1 MAKKIKRIA
10 LAVTA
15 LLAIGI
21 AALAWSMSDKLGDM
35 HISTDR
41 PEQPGSEKN
50 ENRQNVSTTPA
61 SDTTESAPEDFYI
74 LIVGMDTRPS
84 SRTMNTDTLILMH
97 VLPQHET
104 IKMVSLPRDLRMES
118 DTNGVRKINFLFYE
132 GYLETLRKTQENPAL
147 LSGKKTSIGGLKFP
161 EEHIGGGLAHLRD
174 EIETWMGIDIRHIVL
189 VDFESIISLVDAVGG
204 IEIEVKRSMYY
215 DDPTDGTH
223 IRFEPGLQEMD
234 GQQALNYARF
244 RHDNRGPQYDSND
257 FERADRQQQIIMA
270 LTDKLVSWKSVG
282 RLINITDIVSSSI
295 KTDMTRSEMM
305 SYIQKYYKTF
315 DSSSLVSIP
324 FNGYWEAP
332 YVKISDE
339 EFQKLKRQFTDTG
352 SPLQEQP
359 SIVRGNGP
367 MES

>member
-1 MAKKIKRIA
+1 
-10 LAVTA
+10 
-15 LLAIGI
+15 
-21 AALAWSMSDKLGDM
+21 
-35 HISTDR
+35 
-41 PEQPGSEKN
+41 
-50 ENRQNVSTTPA
+50 
-61 SDTTESAPEDFYI
+61 
-74 LIVGMDTRPS
+74 
-84 SRTMNTDTLILMH
+84 
-97 VLPQHET
+97 
-104 IKMVSLPRDLRMES
+104 
-118 DTNGVRKINFLFYE
+118 
-132 GYLETLRKTQENPAL
+132 
-147 LSGKKTSIGGLKFP
+147 
-161 EEHIGGGLAHLRD
+161 
-174 EIETWMGIDIRHIVL
+174 
-189 VDFESIISLVDAVGG
+189 
-204 IEIEVKRSMYY
+204 
-215 DDPTDGTH
+215 
-223 IRFEPGLQEMD
+223 LQEMD